1 MSCSFFACSRL
12 SRCCISPHS
21 SKKNRLYIS
30 PEPSTYGCISLQNEE
45 LKTKRRLYADTAP
58 AGRLT
63 FASHCQI
70 QPGICRVLL

>member
-12 SRCCISPHS
+12 SRCCISPPS
-21 SKKNRLYIS
+21 SKKTGLYILS
-30 PEPSTYGCISLQNEE
+30 EPSDYGCILSQHKG
-45 LKTKRRLYADTAP
+45 LKTKRKLYAETAP

-63 FASHCQI
+63 FAGHSQI